1 MGITPVDLY
10 RAGNATGPKMD
21 HVRPNRDIA
30 VIQQNGVAWVNPS
43 SGGVSTR
50 ERMHWRFQ
58 GWWRIPKGTAFSDLL
73 TVRND
78 HGDHWSWEP
87 AQSMELAEYVR
98 LLAALNGEFAP
109 A

>member
-1 MGITPVDLY
+1 VGVTPVDLY
-10 RAGNATGPKMD
+10 RAGNATGPRMD

-30 VIQQNGVAWVNPS
+30 VTQQNGVDWVHPL
-43 SGGVSTR
+43 SGGISTR
-50 ERMHWRFQ
+50 EQPYWAFR

-87 AQSMELAEYVR
+87 ARSMELAEYVR
-98 LLAALNGEFAP
+98 LLEGLNKEFVP